1 MEPERTRLGSSMP
14 VPSVQELAKETPSTV
29 PPRYVRYDREPPII
43 TDNTS
48 LPQVP
53 VIDMQRLF
61 SLEFIDSELEKLHY
75 ASKEWGFF
83 QVKVGVQEFF
93 NLPMEEK
100 KKLWQLPGD
109 VVGLGKLLLCLM
121 SKSLIGDICST

>member
-1 MEPERTRLGSSMP
+1 MP

-61 SLEFIDSELEKLHY
+61 SLEFIDSELEKEEEVMAITRRCGGFGQAFVVFDEQKLD
-75 ASKEWGFF
+75 WGYM
-83 QVKVGVQEFF
+83 F
-93 NLPMEEK
+93 NMITIPTHLRKPHLFPK
-100 KKLWQLPGD
+100 IQFPY
-109 VVGLGKLLLCLM
+109 
-121 SKSLIGDICST
+121 KSLSLSLSLKIF